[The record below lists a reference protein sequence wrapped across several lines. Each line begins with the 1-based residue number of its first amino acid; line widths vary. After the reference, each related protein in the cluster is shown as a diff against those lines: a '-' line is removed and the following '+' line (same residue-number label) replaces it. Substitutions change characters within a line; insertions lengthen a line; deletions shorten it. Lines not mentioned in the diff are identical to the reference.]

1 MKLDGSIPEVPTK
14 KWPNNKQIR
23 TASEIHNWLS
33 VYTKRNFLNELFLK
47 KFLLIKPDRA
57 DSCRKDIIKRLSAG
71 WENLRII
78 MI

>member
-23 TASEIHNWLS
+23 TASEIYNWLS

-47 KFLLIKPDRA
+47 IPFNQTKSGGLL
-57 DSCRKDIIKRLSAG
+57 S
-71 WENLRII
+71 
-78 MI
+78 